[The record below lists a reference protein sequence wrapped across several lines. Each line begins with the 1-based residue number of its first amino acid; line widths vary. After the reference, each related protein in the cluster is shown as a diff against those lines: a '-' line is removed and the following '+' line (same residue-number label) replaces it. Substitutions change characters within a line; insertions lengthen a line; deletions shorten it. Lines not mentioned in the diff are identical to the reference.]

1 MDETPDQD
9 QPSRRRFV
17 LRSLGAISG
26 FIGATLG
33 APLLAFLFGPAIR
46 GRYEWR
52 WLGLAIPPTLR
63 SREPWVRIGP
73 VDGFPQDVPVLTTA
87 RVPVQDGWIRE
98 EAPVAVYVRRTGT
111 DQAVI
116 FDIHCTHMGC
126 PVRWNPASKRFLS
139 PCHGGVFDD
148 NGRVIAGPPP
158 RPLDRYE
165 AKIERGEVYMGRLI
179 LPGA

>member
-1 MDETPDQD
+1 MGESPAEGRLG
-9 QPSRRRFV
+9 RRQIVIR
-17 LRSLGAISG
+17 LLGAISG
-26 FIGATLG
+26 FIGAVLG
-33 APLLAFLFGPAIR
+33 VPLVAFLFGPAVR
-46 GRYEWR
+46 GGGGWD
-52 WLGLAIPPTLR
+52 WLGRAIPPTLR
-63 SREPWVRIGP
+63 SREPWVRIGALA
-73 VDGFPQDVPVLTTA
+73 DFPQDVPVLTPV

-98 EAPVAVYVRRTGT
+98 NAPVAVYVRRTGP

-139 PCHGGVFDD
+139 PCHGGVFDG

-158 RPLDRYE
+158 RPLDRYA
-165 AKIERGEVYMGRLI
+165 AKVEQGALYMGGLT